1 MGYHLAMKIKA
12 TQITFLPTD
21 EYAQWITEQDLKPWI
36 EILKQASDREVD
48 TGNFNYQLVG
58 IRIASDENNG
68 DAISQVILDIP
79 LPKSE
84 INKPVRDAIFSLAD
98 TYIMEVSID
107 NYTVEADEFGKLN
120 KTNLDG
126 AYTVQADG

>member
-12 TQITFLPTD
+12 TQITFSPTD
-21 EYAQWITEQDLKPWI
+21 ECAQWITEQDLKPWI
-36 EILKQASDREVD
+36 EILKQASDREID

-84 INKPVRDAIFSLAD
+84 INKPIRDAIFSLAD

-120 KTNLDG
+120 KVNLDG
-126 AYTVQADG
+126 AYTVQADD

>member
-21 EYAQWITEQDLKPWI
+21 EYTQWITEQDLKPWI

-84 INKPVRDAIFSLAD
+84 INKPIRDAIFSLAATSPMD
-98 TYIMEVSID
+98 VSVD
-107 NYTVEADEFGKLN
+107 SYTIEAEEFGKRN
-120 KTNLDG
+120 KVNLDG
-126 AYTVQADG
+126 AYAVQADN

>member
-21 EYAQWITEQDLKPWI
+21 ECAQWITEQDLKPWI
-36 EILKQASDREVD
+36 EILKQASDREID

-84 INKPVRDAIFSLAD
+84 INKPIRDAIFSLAD

-120 KTNLDG
+120 KVNLDG
-126 AYTVQADG
+126 AYTVQADD